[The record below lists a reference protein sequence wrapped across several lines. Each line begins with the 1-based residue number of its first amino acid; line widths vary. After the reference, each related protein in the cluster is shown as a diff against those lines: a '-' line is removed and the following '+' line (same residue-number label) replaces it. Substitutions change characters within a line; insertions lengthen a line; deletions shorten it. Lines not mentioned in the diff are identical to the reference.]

1 MAAELVAFVC
11 EGPTCKDRW
20 DSATPCQSVA
30 DRLEGGAADQ
40 PICVVREICLGH
52 CQRGPSVMTVP
63 VPGAQAAIA
72 RWLRPDESSPGARVH
87 HPRSV
92 LQAAAL
98 IRAQL
103 AVPSGTRTVEAE
115 TELPVAANP
124 ELA

>member
-1 MAAELVAFVC
+1 MELVAFVC

-30 DRLEGGAADQ
+30 DGLEAGAADP

-72 RWLRPDESSPGARVH
+72 RWLRADQSSPGARVH

-103 AVPSGTRTVEAE
+103 AVPSATRTVEAE